1 MGIISMWLKNC
12 IERISRSIT
21 ISRLLGGEA
30 VVDSIVRLNV
40 STAML
45 HQRTFMPYKNIN
57 YGKDVVVVATG
68 PSLLSF
74 KPIKGCVYIGINHA
88 FLNKEL
94 EFDYYFALDYYA
106 VEKVMPELN
115 AYRKGKC
122 VKFYGI
128 QQEEW
133 FHKRPENRLIPE
145 SDAIEAGALRF
156 KCEDS
161 IYIPR
166 WRQSFTYDI
175 ASRPVGRC
183 FSTVFA
189 AMQFALW
196 TNPRRIY
203 IVGCD
208 CSQTG
213 HFFDES
219 KTRADVEKDHKV
231 KLVDDWRDF
240 KQFAQLFYPKTE
252 IVSVNPVGLKG
263 LFKDLYQ

>member
-1 MGIISMWLKNC
+1 MGVISIGIKRL
-12 IERISRSIT
+12 IERATESIT
-21 ISRLLGGEA
+21 ISRLFGGVSA
-30 VVDSIVRLNV
+30 IDSIVRLNV
-40 STAML
+40 STALL
-45 HQRTFMPYKNIN
+45 HQKTFMPYKNIN
-57 YGKDVVVVATG
+57 NGKDVVVVATG
-68 PSLLSF
+68 PSVKLF
-74 KPIKGCVYIGINHA
+74 KPIKDCVYIGINHA
-88 FLNKEL
+88 FLNTNL
-94 EFDYYFALDYYA
+94 VFDYYFALDYYA

-133 FHKRPENRLIPE
+133 SHKRPENRLIPE

-156 KCEDS
+156 RCEDS
-161 IYIPR
+161 IFIPAS
-166 WRQSFTYDI
+166 RQSFTYDI
-175 ASRPVGRC
+175 ASKPVGRC

-208 CSQTG
+208 CSQAG

-219 KTRADVEKDHKV
+219 KTREDVVKDSKL
-231 KLVDDWRDF
+231 KLVEDWKDF
-240 KQFAQLFYPKTE
+240 KRFAELFYPKTE
-252 IVSVNPVGLKG
+252 IISINPVGLKG
-263 LFKDLYQ
+263 LFRDIVQ